1 MYEIANSFFHILMQI
16 NRNRISEDLLYI
28 HATSVGFKPLFPF
41 FKWYKPCSTVS
52 CLYHCAI
59 KMKCKSVECVV
70 CTLQAEECALRACVD
85 RFNNR
90 RYNTSS
96 RDPDFEPSDHC
107 ITSVLGQP
115 FELTDYFKQH
125 YEVWLQREVFQTSFG
140 DFY

>member
-1 MYEIANSFFHILMQI
+1 MNVSFAL
-16 NRNRISEDLLYI
+16 
-28 HATSVGFKPLFPF
+28 
-41 FKWYKPCSTVS
+41 
-52 CLYHCAI
+52 
-59 KMKCKSVECVV
+59 
-70 CTLQAEECALRACVD
+70 LQAEECALRACVD

-90 RYNTSS
+90 RYSGSS
-96 RDPDFEPSDHC
+96 KDPDFEPSDHC

>member
-1 MYEIANSFFHILMQI
+1 MNYTYVEIIFTSFEFVLCLM
-16 NRNRISEDLLYI
+16 
-28 HATSVGFKPLFPF
+28 
-41 FKWYKPCSTVS
+41 
-52 CLYHCAI
+52 
-59 KMKCKSVECVV
+59 
-70 CTLQAEECALRACVD
+70 QAEECALRACVD

-90 RYNTSS
+90 RYSGSS
-96 RDPDFEPSDHC
+96 KDPDFEPSDHC